1 MKRKIALLMVLAM
14 MLMALAGCGGNE
26 SSTSST
32 EKSSGTSAPTEE
44 SKAKEPIT
52 FTMYSADV
60 NPNADNFQ
68 SPVAQKIKEL
78 TGVTLDINY
87 EAGSNPRQTLSLMAA
102 SGDYPDL
109 VFAKGDVDVLK
120 DAGGILQLDE
130 LIDKYGPN
138 IKALFGDYLPRLKWS
153 LDDPHIY
160 YVGSYPVYQETLTP
174 NGLFWLQHA
183 VVKDEGY
190 PKINTLA
197 DYEKAIKDYYHKY
210 PTINGQPTIPFTL
223 LADGWRFLISVTNP
237 AWAATGGSDDGEW
250 YVYPDTYKAVRHV
263 TREEEKEYF
272 KWLNHMYNEGLL
284 DPESFTQ
291 KYDQYKAKIAS
302 GRVLAM
308 PDAQW
313 EINDAEVA
321 LRQAGMEDRM
331 HGVYPVMISSDVKC
345 RVNQSP
351 GYTGGW
357 GISIS
362 TKCKDPQRAI
372 EFLDWMCTEEAQV
385 LTHWGIEGVHW
396 KYDENGKRVFLP
408 EIDQQRRTDTSF
420 AKKTGI
426 GNYTYPFPEWGNGK
440 KDSTGNYVQPDSEV
454 TDIVKNYTDTEK
466 EILAGYGAT
475 TWMDLFPK
483 PSEFPI
489 KPWGAVWMYHIS
501 DTDITAIDSKITND
515 IGPRLIPKAI
525 LAPEDQFDKA
535 WDTYLNE
542 MDKAGL
548 PKVTDAINKVL
559 QEKLQLWGVTK

>member
-32 EKSSGTSAPTEE
+32 EKPSGTSTPTEE
-44 SKAKEPIT
+44 DKAKEPIT

-120 DAGGILQLDE
+120 DAGGILQLDD

-183 VVKDEGY
+183 VVKEEGY

-250 YVYPDTYKAVRHV
+250 YVNPDTYQAVRHV

-372 EFLDWMCTEEAQV
+372 EFLDWMCTEQAQV

>member
-32 EKSSGTSAPTEE
+32 EKPSGTSTPTEE
-44 SKAKEPIT
+44 DKAKEPIT
-52 FTMYSADV
+52 CTMYSADV

-87 EAGSNPRQTLSLMAA
+87 EAGINPRQTLSLMAA

-120 DAGGILQLDE
+120 DAGGILQLDD

-183 VVKDEGY
+183 VVKEEGY

-250 YVYPDTYKAVRHV
+250 YVNPDTYLAVRHV

-372 EFLDWMCTEEAQV
+372 EFLDWMCTEQAQV

-515 IGPRLIPKAI
+515 IGPRLIPKAT

>member
-1 MKRKIALLMVLAM
+1 
-14 MLMALAGCGGNE
+14 
-26 SSTSST
+26 
-32 EKSSGTSAPTEE
+32 
-44 SKAKEPIT
+44 
-52 FTMYSADV
+52 
-60 NPNADNFQ
+60 
-68 SPVAQKIKEL
+68 VAQKIKEL

-120 DAGGILQLDE
+120 DAGGILQLDD

-183 VVKDEGY
+183 VVKEEGY

-250 YVYPDTYKAVRHV
+250 YVNPDTYQAVRHV

-372 EFLDWMCTEEAQV
+372 EFLDWMCTEQAQV